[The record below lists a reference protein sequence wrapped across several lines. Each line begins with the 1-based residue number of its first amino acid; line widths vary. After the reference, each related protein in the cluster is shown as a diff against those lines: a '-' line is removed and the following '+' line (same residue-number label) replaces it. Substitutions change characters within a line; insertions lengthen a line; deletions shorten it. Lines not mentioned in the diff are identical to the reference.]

1 MKKTAVDPSKRILML
16 HKPKELVVTRPKS
29 PDEKTVYSLLPAE
42 FHAQGW
48 VPVGRLDKD
57 STGLLL
63 FVREGFLVKL
73 LQTPKNIDKVY
84 EVWVK
89 GRLRPEHLAKILEGV
104 ESPLGL
110 LKAKKVLTLGV
121 VGPNSLVKVV
131 LDEGKNRH
139 IRRMF
144 SGLKDIELKRFFK
157 VRDLSRTSIGPV
169 QLDLEP
175 GQWRFLTEAESEALL
190 NCATRKR

>member
-1 MKKTAVDPSKRILML
+1 VNKPTVDPSKRILML

-29 PDEKTVYSLLPAE
+29 PDAKTVYSLLPPE

-63 FVREGFLVKL
+63 FVREGFLVRL

-84 EVWVK
+84 EVWIK
-89 GRLRPEHLAKILEGV
+89 GRLRPEHLVKILEGV
-104 ESPLGL
+104 PSALGL
-110 LKAKKVLTLGV
+110 LKAKAIHILGV

-157 VRDLSRTSIGPV
+157 VRDLSRTSIGPIR
-169 QLDLEP
+169 LDLEP
-175 GQWRFLTEAESEALL
+175 GQWRFLTADESEALL
-190 NCATRKR
+190 NCVVKKR